1 MNYKAFYRT
10 YRPTSFNEVVGQDHI
25 VKTLVNLIKMDK
37 IFHGYLFSG
46 PRGTGKTSIAKIF
59 ANAIN
64 CIHANNKE
72 DICIR
77 CKNNINKSLDI
88 IEIDAASNNSVNDV
102 RAIREQIEFAPTNSP
117 YKIYI
122 IDEVHML
129 SKGAFNALLMT
140 LEEPPKHAI
149 FILATTDP
157 DKIPDTILS
166 RVQKYNFKR
175 INKHI
180 IEKQLRY
187 VFNKENISYDEESI
201 EMIANLANGSLRDAL
216 SIADQINAYS
226 NSQITFQNII
236 DIFGLSTI
244 ESQIH
249 LINLLAQKS
258 IAKSLEYFDLLVDNG
273 IDINKFIVSLI
284 NLLKD
289 YLVYQN
295 TNNVHLLEIKD
306 PKILNS
312 IILKQEIVYKVLDV
326 LIELLENIKYSN
338 IPQQLFQ
345 LAIIKICS
353 FEGSSIDVEK
363 KDLYDT
369 KDLLSTSTTTNQLEI
384 KAKKANVDFSTSQY
398 RDITDEY
405 FASPNLDQLKNTTP
419 LETDEKIIPNIVLPN
434 KEHETKTVL
443 ADFSNQKIADAFQ
456 DISSYS
462 TSSTS
467 LLNKNIN
474 NTIEKKLSN
483 YQEDLDPSMLNLDED
498 SINENI
504 IDQTTELLNISHE
517 KDGSDQEINES
528 LLSDYDTNKQIFDT
542 NEFYTNKNSN
552 ELNDANKIQ
561 IENNKEH
568 ETKEFNFNQNDKNST
583 TTQLDQPNLSKQNI
597 INLFLLAKK
606 DTFEIFKKKLEKASC
621 DATEEYDVYSVLIK
635 EVKFVASSNDYI
647 LVSSKEDWVIED
659 INSKYNEPKFKE
671 FIAKYFGNNVHF
683 FAIKKYDYNLS
694 KELFSELKKN
704 KQTPPAIPLDTI
716 DHSKNLQNKNDNLL
730 NDLESKSK
738 MIFGNF
744 FSRKKE

>member
-10 YRPTSFNEVVGQDHI
+10 YRPTSFDEVVGQDHI

-72 DICIR
+72 DICAR
-77 CKNNINKSLDI
+77 CKENVNKSLDI

-140 LEEPPKHAI
+140 LEEPPKHVI

-180 IEKQLRY
+180 IEKQLRF
-187 VFNKENISYDEESI
+187 VFDQEHISYDNESV
-201 EMIANLANGSLRDAL
+201 EMIASLANGSLRDAL

-295 TNNVHLLEIKD
+295 TNNVHLVELKD

-312 IILKQEIVYKVLDV
+312 IILKPEIVYKVLDV
-326 LIELLENIKYSN
+326 LIELLENIKYSD

-363 KDLYDT
+363 KDL
-369 KDLLSTSTTTNQLEI
+369 LATSTTTNQLEI

-419 LETDEKIIPNIVLPN
+419 LETNEQIIPNVVLPN
-434 KEHETKTVL
+434 KEHETKTIL

-456 DISSYS
+456 DISDN

-467 LLNKNIN
+467 IINKSIN
-474 NTIEKKLSN
+474 HTIEKKLN
-483 YQEDLDPSMLNLDED
+483 DYQEDLDTSLLNLNED
-498 SINENI
+498 STNENI

-517 KDGSDQEINES
+517 KDGSAQEINES
-528 LLSDYDTNKQIFDT
+528 LLRGYDTNKQIFDT
-542 NEFYTNKNSN
+542 NEFYPNKNQN
-552 ELNDANKIQ
+552 ETQNLT
-561 IENNKEH
+561 NNKSINNSET
-568 ETKEFNFNQNDKNST
+568 ETKEFNFNQNDKKTN
-583 TTQLDQPNLSKQNI
+583 TTQLNQATNLSKQNI

-635 EVKFVASSNDYI
+635 EVRFVSSSNDYI

-659 INSKYNEPKFKE
+659 INSKCNELKFKE
-671 FIAKYFGNNVHF
+671 FISKYFGNNIHF
-683 FAIKKYDYNLS
+683 FAIKKDVYNLS

-704 KQTPPAIPLDTI
+704 KQTPPAVPLEAI
-716 DHSKNLQNKNDNLL
+716 DHSMSMQNKNDHLL
-730 NDLESKSK
+730 NDVESKSK
-738 MIFGNF
+738 MIFGNL

>member
-10 YRPTSFNEVVGQDHI
+10 YRPTSFDEVVGQDHI

-72 DICIR
+72 DICAR
-77 CKNNINKSLDI
+77 CKENVNKSLDI

-140 LEEPPKHAI
+140 LEEPPKHVI

-180 IEKQLRY
+180 IEKQLRF
-187 VFNKENISYDEESI
+187 VFDQEHISYDNESV
-201 EMIANLANGSLRDAL
+201 EMIASLANGSLRDAL

-295 TNNVHLLEIKD
+295 TNNVHLVELKD
-306 PKILNS
+306 TKILNS
-312 IILKQEIVYKVLDV
+312 IILKPEIVYKVLDV
-326 LIELLENIKYSN
+326 LIELLENIKYSD

-363 KDLYDT
+363 KDL
-369 KDLLSTSTTTNQLEI
+369 LATSTTTNQLEI

-419 LETDEKIIPNIVLPN
+419 LETNEQIIPNVVLPN
-434 KEHETKTVL
+434 KEHETKTIL

-456 DISSYS
+456 DISDN

-467 LLNKNIN
+467 ILNKSIN
-474 NTIEKKLSN
+474 HTIEKKLN
-483 YQEDLDPSMLNLDED
+483 DYQEDLDTSLLNLNED
-498 SINENI
+498 STNENI

-517 KDGSDQEINES
+517 KDGSAQEINES
-528 LLSDYDTNKQIFDT
+528 LLRGYDTNKQIFDT
-542 NEFYTNKNSN
+542 NEFYPNKNQN
-552 ELNDANKIQ
+552 ETQNLT
-561 IENNKEH
+561 NNKNINNSET
-568 ETKEFNFNQNDKNST
+568 ETKEFNFNQNDKKTN
-583 TTQLDQPNLSKQNI
+583 TTQLNQATNLSKQNI

-635 EVKFVASSNDYI
+635 EVRFVSSSNDYI

-659 INSKYNEPKFKE
+659 INSKCNELKFKE
-671 FIAKYFGNNVHF
+671 FISKYFGNNIHF
-683 FAIKKYDYNLS
+683 FAIKKDDYNLS

-704 KQTPPAIPLDTI
+704 KQTPPAVPLEAI
-716 DHSKNLQNKNDNLL
+716 DHSMSVQNKNDHLL
-730 NDLESKSK
+730 NDVESKSK
-738 MIFGNF
+738 MIFGNL

>member
-10 YRPTSFNEVVGQDHI
+10 YRPTSFDEVVGQDHI
-25 VKTLVNLIKMDK
+25 VKSLVNLIKMDK

-72 DICIR
+72 DICAR
-77 CKNNINKSLDI
+77 CKENVNKSLDI

-140 LEEPPKHAI
+140 LEEPPKHVI

-180 IEKQLRY
+180 IEKQLRF
-187 VFNKENISYDEESI
+187 VFDQEHISYDNESV
-201 EMIANLANGSLRDAL
+201 EMIASLANGSLRDAL

-295 TNNVHLLEIKD
+295 TNNVHLVELKD

-312 IILKQEIVYKVLDV
+312 IILKPEIVYKVLDV
-326 LIELLENIKYSN
+326 LIELLENIKYSD

-363 KDLYDT
+363 KDL
-369 KDLLSTSTTTNQLEI
+369 LATSTTTNQLEI

-419 LETDEKIIPNIVLPN
+419 LETNEQIIPNVVLPN
-434 KEHETKTVL
+434 KEHETKTIL

-456 DISSYS
+456 DISDN

-467 LLNKNIN
+467 IINKSIN
-474 NTIEKKLSN
+474 HTIEKKLN
-483 YQEDLDPSMLNLDED
+483 DYQEDLDTSLLNLNED
-498 SINENI
+498 STNENI

-517 KDGSDQEINES
+517 KDGSAQEINES
-528 LLSDYDTNKQIFDT
+528 LLRGYDTNKQIFDT
-542 NEFYTNKNSN
+542 NEFYTNKNQN
-552 ELNDANKIQ
+552 ETQNLT
-561 IENNKEH
+561 NNKNINNSET
-568 ETKEFNFNQNDKNST
+568 ETKEFNFNQNDKKTNT
-583 TTQLDQPNLSKQNI
+583 TPLNQATNLSKQNI

-635 EVKFVASSNDYI
+635 EVRFVSSSNDYI

-659 INSKYNEPKFKE
+659 INSKCNELKFKE
-671 FIAKYFGNNVHF
+671 FISKYFGNNIHF
-683 FAIKKYDYNLS
+683 FAIKKDDYNLS

-704 KQTPPAIPLDTI
+704 KQTPPAVPLEAI
-716 DHSKNLQNKNDNLL
+716 DHSMSMQNKNEHLL
-730 NDLESKSK
+730 NDVESKSK
-738 MIFGNF
+738 MIFGNL

>member
-10 YRPTSFNEVVGQDHI
+10 YRPTSFDEVVGQDHI

-72 DICIR
+72 DICAR
-77 CKNNINKSLDI
+77 CKENVNKSLDI

-140 LEEPPKHAI
+140 LEEPPKHVI

-180 IEKQLRY
+180 IEKQLRF
-187 VFNKENISYDEESI
+187 VFDQEHISYDNESV
-201 EMIANLANGSLRDAL
+201 EMIASLANGSLRDAL

-295 TNNVHLLEIKD
+295 TNNVHLVELKD

-312 IILKQEIVYKVLDV
+312 IILKPEIVYKVLDV
-326 LIELLENIKYSN
+326 LIELLENIKYSD

-363 KDLYDT
+363 KDL
-369 KDLLSTSTTTNQLEI
+369 LATSTTTNQLEI

-419 LETDEKIIPNIVLPN
+419 LETNEQIIPNVVLPN
-434 KEHETKTVL
+434 KEHETKTIL

-456 DISSYS
+456 DISDN

-467 LLNKNIN
+467 ILNKSIN
-474 NTIEKKLSN
+474 HTIEKKLN
-483 YQEDLDPSMLNLDED
+483 DYHEDIDTSLLNLNED
-498 SINENI
+498 STNENI

-517 KDGSDQEINES
+517 KDGSAQEINES
-528 LLSDYDTNKQIFDT
+528 LLRGYDTNKQIFDT
-542 NEFYTNKNSN
+542 NEFYTNKNQN
-552 ELNDANKIQ
+552 ETQNLT
-561 IENNKEH
+561 NNKNINNSET
-568 ETKEFNFNQNDKNST
+568 ETKEFNFNQNDKKTNT
-583 TTQLDQPNLSKQNI
+583 TPLNQATNLSKQNI

-635 EVKFVASSNDYI
+635 EVRFISSSNDYI

-659 INSKYNEPKFKE
+659 INSKCNELKFKE
-671 FIAKYFGNNVHF
+671 FISKYFGNNIHF
-683 FAIKKYDYNLS
+683 FAIKKDDYNLS

-704 KQTPPAIPLDTI
+704 KQTPPAVPLEAI
-716 DHSKNLQNKNDNLL
+716 DHSMSMQNKNDHLL
-730 NDLESKSK
+730 NDVESKSK
-738 MIFGNF
+738 MIFGNL

>member
-10 YRPTSFNEVVGQDHI
+10 YRPTSFDEVVGQDHI

-72 DICIR
+72 DICAR
-77 CKNNINKSLDI
+77 CKENVNKSLDI

-140 LEEPPKHAI
+140 LEEPPKHVI

-180 IEKQLRY
+180 IEKQLRF
-187 VFNKENISYDEESI
+187 VFDQEHISYDNESV
-201 EMIANLANGSLRDAL
+201 EMIASLANGSLRDAL

-295 TNNVHLLEIKD
+295 TNNVHLVELKD

-312 IILKQEIVYKVLDV
+312 IILKPEIVYKVLDV
-326 LIELLENIKYSN
+326 LIELLENIKYSD

-363 KDLYDT
+363 KDL
-369 KDLLSTSTTTNQLEI
+369 LATSTTTNQLEI

-419 LETDEKIIPNIVLPN
+419 LETNEQIIPNVVLPN
-434 KEHETKTVL
+434 KEHETKTIL

-456 DISSYS
+456 DISDN

-467 LLNKNIN
+467 IINKSIN
-474 NTIEKKLSN
+474 HTIEKKLN
-483 YQEDLDPSMLNLDED
+483 DYQEDLDTSLLNLNED
-498 SINENI
+498 STNENI

-517 KDGSDQEINES
+517 KDGSAQEINES
-528 LLSDYDTNKQIFDT
+528 LLRGYDTNKQIFDT
-542 NEFYTNKNSN
+542 NEFYPNKNQN
-552 ELNDANKIQ
+552 ETQNLT
-561 IENNKEH
+561 NNKNINNSET
-568 ETKEFNFNQNDKNST
+568 ETKEFNFNQNDKKTN
-583 TTQLDQPNLSKQNI
+583 TTQLNQATNLSKQNI

-635 EVKFVASSNDYI
+635 EVRFVSSSNDYI

-659 INSKYNEPKFKE
+659 INSKCNELKFKE
-671 FIAKYFGNNVHF
+671 FISKYFGNNIHF
-683 FAIKKYDYNLS
+683 FAIKKDDYNLS

-704 KQTPPAIPLDTI
+704 KQTPPAVPLEAI
-716 DHSKNLQNKNDNLL
+716 DHSMSVQNKNDHLL
-730 NDLESKSK
+730 NDVESKSK
-738 MIFGNF
+738 MIFGNL

>member
-10 YRPTSFNEVVGQDHI
+10 YRPTSFDEVVGQDHI

-72 DICIR
+72 DICAR
-77 CKNNINKSLDI
+77 CKENVNKSLDI

-140 LEEPPKHAI
+140 LEEPPKHVI

-180 IEKQLRY
+180 IEKQLRF
-187 VFNKENISYDEESI
+187 VFDQEHISYDNESV
-201 EMIANLANGSLRDAL
+201 EMIASLANGSLRDAL

-295 TNNVHLLEIKD
+295 TNNVHLVELKD

-312 IILKQEIVYKVLDV
+312 IILKPEIVYKVLDV
-326 LIELLENIKYSN
+326 LIELLENIKYSD

-363 KDLYDT
+363 KDL
-369 KDLLSTSTTTNQLEI
+369 LATSTTTNQLEI

-419 LETDEKIIPNIVLPN
+419 LETNEQIIPNVVLPN
-434 KEHETKTVL
+434 KEHETKTIL

-456 DISSYS
+456 DISDN

-467 LLNKNIN
+467 IINKSIN
-474 NTIEKKLSN
+474 HTIEKKLN
-483 YQEDLDPSMLNLDED
+483 DYQEDLDTSLLNLNED
-498 SINENI
+498 STNENI

-517 KDGSDQEINES
+517 KDGSAQEINES
-528 LLSDYDTNKQIFDT
+528 LLRGYDTNKQIFDT
-542 NEFYTNKNSN
+542 NEFYTNKNQN
-552 ELNDANKIQ
+552 ETQNLT
-561 IENNKEH
+561 NNKSINNSET
-568 ETKEFNFNQNDKNST
+568 ETKEFNFNQNDKKTN
-583 TTQLDQPNLSKQNI
+583 TTQLNQATNLSKQNI

-635 EVKFVASSNDYI
+635 EVRFVSSSNDYI

-659 INSKYNEPKFKE
+659 INSKCNELKFKE
-671 FIAKYFGNNVHF
+671 FISKYFGNKF
-683 FAIKKYDYNLS
+683 F
-694 KELFSELKKN
+694 EF
-704 KQTPPAIPLDTI
+704 
-716 DHSKNLQNKNDNLL
+716 
-730 NDLESKSK
+730 
-738 MIFGNF
+738 
-744 FSRKKE
+744 

>member
-10 YRPTSFNEVVGQDHI
+10 YRPTSFDEVVGQDHI

-72 DICIR
+72 DICTR
-77 CKNNINKSLDI
+77 CKENVNKSLDI

-140 LEEPPKHAI
+140 LEEPPKHVI

-180 IEKQLRY
+180 IEKQLRF
-187 VFNKENISYDEESI
+187 VFDQEHISYDNESV
-201 EMIANLANGSLRDAL
+201 EMIASLANGSLRDAL

-295 TNNVHLLEIKD
+295 TNNVHLVELKD

-312 IILKQEIVYKVLDV
+312 IILKPEIVYKVLDV
-326 LIELLENIKYSN
+326 LIELLENIKYSD

-363 KDLYDT
+363 KDL
-369 KDLLSTSTTTNQLEI
+369 LATSTTTNQLEI

-419 LETDEKIIPNIVLPN
+419 LETNEQIIPNVVLPT
-434 KEHETKTVL
+434 KEHETKTIL

-456 DISSYS
+456 DISDN

-467 LLNKNIN
+467 ILNKSIN
-474 NTIEKKLSN
+474 HTIEKKLN
-483 YQEDLDPSMLNLDED
+483 DYQEDLDTSLLNLNED
-498 SINENI
+498 STNENI

-517 KDGSDQEINES
+517 KDGSAQEINES
-528 LLSDYDTNKQIFDT
+528 LLRGYDTNKQIFDT
-542 NEFYTNKNSN
+542 NEFYPNKNQN
-552 ELNDANKIQ
+552 ETQNLT
-561 IENNKEH
+561 NNK
-568 ETKEFNFNQNDKNST
+568 
-583 TTQLDQPNLSKQNI
+583 
-597 INLFLLAKK
+597 
-606 DTFEIFKKKLEKASC
+606 
-621 DATEEYDVYSVLIK
+621 
-635 EVKFVASSNDYI
+635 
-647 LVSSKEDWVIED
+647 
-659 INSKYNEPKFKE
+659 
-671 FIAKYFGNNVHF
+671 
-683 FAIKKYDYNLS
+683 
-694 KELFSELKKN
+694 
-704 KQTPPAIPLDTI
+704 
-716 DHSKNLQNKNDNLL
+716 
-730 NDLESKSK
+730 
-738 MIFGNF
+738 M
-744 FSRKKE
+744 

>member
-10 YRPTSFNEVVGQDHI
+10 YRPTSFDEVVGQDHI

-72 DICIR
+72 DICTR
-77 CKNNINKSLDI
+77 CKENVNKSLDI

-102 RAIREQIEFAPTNSP
+102 RAIREQIEFAPTSSP

-140 LEEPPKHAI
+140 LEEPPKHVI

-180 IEKQLRY
+180 IEKQLRF
-187 VFNKENISYDEESI
+187 VFDQEHISYDNESV
-201 EMIANLANGSLRDAL
+201 EMIASLANGSLRDAL

-295 TNNVHLLEIKD
+295 TNNVHLVELKD

-312 IILKQEIVYKVLDV
+312 IILKPEIVYKVLDV
-326 LIELLENIKYSN
+326 LIELLENIKYSD

-363 KDLYDT
+363 KDL
-369 KDLLSTSTTTNQLEI
+369 LATSTTTNQLEI

-419 LETDEKIIPNIVLPN
+419 LETNEQIIPNVVLPN
-434 KEHETKTVL
+434 KEHETKTIL

-456 DISSYS
+456 DISDN

-467 LLNKNIN
+467 IINKSIN
-474 NTIEKKLSN
+474 HTIEKKLN
-483 YQEDLDPSMLNLDED
+483 DYQEDLDTSLLNLNED
-498 SINENI
+498 STNENI

-517 KDGSDQEINES
+517 KDGSAQEINES
-528 LLSDYDTNKQIFDT
+528 LLRGYDTNKQIFDT
-542 NEFYTNKNSN
+542 NEFYPNKNQN
-552 ELNDANKIQ
+552 ETQNLT
-561 IENNKEH
+561 NNKNINNSET
-568 ETKEFNFNQNDKNST
+568 ETKEFNFNQNKKKTN
-583 TTQLDQPNLSKQNI
+583 TTQLNQATNLSKQNI

-635 EVKFVASSNDYI
+635 EVRFVSSSNDYI

-659 INSKYNEPKFKE
+659 INSKCNELKFKE
-671 FIAKYFGNNVHF
+671 FISKYFGNNIHF
-683 FAIKKYDYNLS
+683 FSIKKDDYNLS

-704 KQTPPAIPLDTI
+704 KQTPPAVPLEAI
-716 DHSKNLQNKNDNLL
+716 DHSMSVQNKNEHLL
-730 NDLESKSK
+730 NDVESKSK
-738 MIFGNF
+738 MIFGNL

>member
-10 YRPTSFNEVVGQDHI
+10 YRPTSFDEVVGQDHI
-25 VKTLVNLIKMDK
+25 VKTLVNLIKMNK

-72 DICIR
+72 DICAR
-77 CKNNINKSLDI
+77 CKENVNKSLDI

-140 LEEPPKHAI
+140 LEEPPKHVI

-180 IEKQLRY
+180 IEKQLRF
-187 VFNKENISYDEESI
+187 VFDQEHISYDNESV
-201 EMIANLANGSLRDAL
+201 EMIASLANGSLRDAL

-295 TNNVHLLEIKD
+295 TNNVHLVELKD

-312 IILKQEIVYKVLDV
+312 IILKPEIVYKVLDV
-326 LIELLENIKYSN
+326 LIELLENIKYSD

-363 KDLYDT
+363 KDL
-369 KDLLSTSTTTNQLEI
+369 LATSTTTNQLEI

-419 LETDEKIIPNIVLPN
+419 LETNEQIIPNVVLPN
-434 KEHETKTVL
+434 KEHETKTIL

-456 DISSYS
+456 DISDN

-467 LLNKNIN
+467 ILNKSIN
-474 NTIEKKLSN
+474 HTIEKKLN
-483 YQEDLDPSMLNLDED
+483 DYQEDLDTSLLNLNED
-498 SINENI
+498 STNENI

-517 KDGSDQEINES
+517 KDGSAQEINES
-528 LLSDYDTNKQIFDT
+528 LLRGYDTNKQIFDT
-542 NEFYTNKNSN
+542 NEFYTNKNQN
-552 ELNDANKIQ
+552 ETQNLT
-561 IENNKEH
+561 NNKSINNSET
-568 ETKEFNFNQNDKNST
+568 ETKEFNFNQNDKKTN
-583 TTQLDQPNLSKQNI
+583 TTQLNQATNLSKQNI

-635 EVKFVASSNDYI
+635 EVRFVSSSNDYI

-659 INSKYNEPKFKE
+659 INSKCNELKFKE
-671 FIAKYFGNNVHF
+671 FISKYFGNNIHF
-683 FAIKKYDYNLS
+683 FAIKKDDYNLS

-704 KQTPPAIPLDTI
+704 KQTPPAVPLEAI
-716 DHSKNLQNKNDNLL
+716 DHSMSMQNKNEHLL
-730 NDLESKSK
+730 NDVESKSK
-738 MIFGNF
+738 MIFGNL

>member
-10 YRPTSFNEVVGQDHI
+10 YRPTSFDEVVGQDHI

-72 DICIR
+72 DICAR
-77 CKNNINKSLDI
+77 CKENVNKSLDI

-140 LEEPPKHAI
+140 LEEPPKHVI

-180 IEKQLRY
+180 IEKQLRF
-187 VFNKENISYDEESI
+187 VFDQEHISYDNESV
-201 EMIANLANGSLRDAL
+201 EMIASLANGSLRDAL

-295 TNNVHLLEIKD
+295 TNNVHLVELKD

-312 IILKQEIVYKVLDV
+312 IILKPEIVYKVLDV
-326 LIELLENIKYSN
+326 LIELLENIKYSD

-363 KDLYDT
+363 KDL
-369 KDLLSTSTTTNQLEI
+369 LATSTTTNQLEI

-419 LETDEKIIPNIVLPN
+419 LETNEQIIPNVVLPN
-434 KEHETKTVL
+434 KEHETKTIL

-456 DISSYS
+456 DISDN

-467 LLNKNIN
+467 ILNKSIN
-474 NTIEKKLSN
+474 HTIEKKLN
-483 YQEDLDPSMLNLDED
+483 DYQEDLDTSLLNLNED
-498 SINENI
+498 STNENI

-517 KDGSDQEINES
+517 KDGSAQEINES
-528 LLSDYDTNKQIFDT
+528 LLRGYDTNKQIFDT
-542 NEFYTNKNSN
+542 NEFYPNKNQN
-552 ELNDANKIQ
+552 ETQNLT
-561 IENNKEH
+561 NNKNINNSET
-568 ETKEFNFNQNDKNST
+568 ETKEFNFNQNDKKTN
-583 TTQLDQPNLSKQNI
+583 TTQLNQATNLSKQNI

-635 EVKFVASSNDYI
+635 EVRFVSSSNDYI

-659 INSKYNEPKFKE
+659 INSKCNELKFKE
-671 FIAKYFGNNVHF
+671 FISKYFGNNIHF
-683 FAIKKYDYNLS
+683 FAIKKDDYNLS

-704 KQTPPAIPLDTI
+704 KQTPPAVPLEAI
-716 DHSKNLQNKNDNLL
+716 DHSMSMQNKNEHLL
-730 NDLESKSK
+730 NDVESKSK
-738 MIFGNF
+738 MIFGNL

>member
-10 YRPTSFNEVVGQDHI
+10 YRPTSFDEVVGQDHI

-72 DICIR
+72 DICAR
-77 CKNNINKSLDI
+77 CKENVNKSLDI

-140 LEEPPKHAI
+140 LEEPPKHVI

-180 IEKQLRY
+180 IEKQLRF
-187 VFNKENISYDEESI
+187 VFDQEHISYDNESV
-201 EMIANLANGSLRDAL
+201 EMIASLANGSLRDAL

-236 DIFGLSTI
+236 DIFGLITI

-295 TNNVHLLEIKD
+295 TNNVHLVELKD

-312 IILKQEIVYKVLDV
+312 IILKPEIVYKVLDV
-326 LIELLENIKYSN
+326 LIELLENIKYSD

-363 KDLYDT
+363 KDL
-369 KDLLSTSTTTNQLEI
+369 LATSTTTNQLEI

-419 LETDEKIIPNIVLPN
+419 LETNEQIIPNVVLPN
-434 KEHETKTVL
+434 KEHETKTIL

-456 DISSYS
+456 DISDN

-467 LLNKNIN
+467 IINKSIN
-474 NTIEKKLSN
+474 HTIEKKLN
-483 YQEDLDPSMLNLDED
+483 DYQEDLDTSLLNLNED
-498 SINENI
+498 STNENI

-517 KDGSDQEINES
+517 KDGSAQEINES
-528 LLSDYDTNKQIFDT
+528 LLRGYDTNKQIFDT
-542 NEFYTNKNSN
+542 NEFYTNKNQN
-552 ELNDANKIQ
+552 ETQNLT
-561 IENNKEH
+561 NNKNINNSET
-568 ETKEFNFNQNDKNST
+568 ETKEFNFNQNDKKTN
-583 TTQLDQPNLSKQNI
+583 TTQLNQATNLSKQNI

-635 EVKFVASSNDYI
+635 EVRFVSSSNDYI

-659 INSKYNEPKFKE
+659 INSKCNELKFKE
-671 FIAKYFGNNVHF
+671 FISKYFGNNIHF
-683 FAIKKYDYNLS
+683 FAIKKDDYNLS

-704 KQTPPAIPLDTI
+704 KQTPPAVPLEAI
-716 DHSKNLQNKNDNLL
+716 DHSMSVQNKNDHLL
-730 NDLESKSK
+730 NDVESKSK
-738 MIFGNF
+738 MIFGNL

>member
-10 YRPTSFNEVVGQDHI
+10 YRPTSFDEVVGQDHI

-72 DICIR
+72 DICAR
-77 CKNNINKSLDI
+77 CKENVNKSLDI

-140 LEEPPKHAI
+140 LEEPPKHVI

-180 IEKQLRY
+180 IEKQLRF
-187 VFNKENISYDEESI
+187 VFDQEHISYDNESV
-201 EMIANLANGSLRDAL
+201 EMIASLANGSLRDAL

-295 TNNVHLLEIKD
+295 TNNVHLVELKD

-312 IILKQEIVYKVLDV
+312 IILKPEIVYKVLDV
-326 LIELLENIKYSN
+326 LIELLENIKYSD

-363 KDLYDT
+363 KDL
-369 KDLLSTSTTTNQLEI
+369 LATSTTTNQLEI

-419 LETDEKIIPNIVLPN
+419 LETNEQIIPNVVLPN
-434 KEHETKTVL
+434 KEHETKTIL

-456 DISSYS
+456 DISDN

-467 LLNKNIN
+467 ILNKSIN
-474 NTIEKKLSN
+474 HTIEKKLN
-483 YQEDLDPSMLNLDED
+483 DYQEDLDTSLLNLNED
-498 SINENI
+498 STNENI

-517 KDGSDQEINES
+517 KDGSAQEINES
-528 LLSDYDTNKQIFDT
+528 LLRGYDTNKQIFDT
-542 NEFYTNKNSN
+542 NEFYPNKNQN
-552 ELNDANKIQ
+552 ETQNLT
-561 IENNKEH
+561 NNKSINDSET
-568 ETKEFNFNQNDKNST
+568 ETKEFNFNQNDKKTN
-583 TTQLDQPNLSKQNI
+583 TTQLNQATNLSKQNI

-635 EVKFVASSNDYI
+635 EVRFVSSSNDYI

-659 INSKYNEPKFKE
+659 INSKCNELKFKE
-671 FIAKYFGNNVHF
+671 FISKYFGNNIHF
-683 FAIKKYDYNLS
+683 FAIKKDDYNLS

-704 KQTPPAIPLDTI
+704 KQTPPAVPLEAI
-716 DHSKNLQNKNDNLL
+716 DHSMSVQNKNDHLL
-730 NDLESKSK
+730 NDVESKSK
-738 MIFGNF
+738 MIFGNL

>member
-10 YRPTSFNEVVGQDHI
+10 YRPTSFDEVVGQDHI

-72 DICIR
+72 DICAR
-77 CKNNINKSLDI
+77 CKENVNKSLDI

-140 LEEPPKHAI
+140 LEEPPKHVI

-180 IEKQLRY
+180 IEKQLRF
-187 VFNKENISYDEESI
+187 VFDQEHISYDNESV
-201 EMIANLANGSLRDAL
+201 EMIASLANGSLRDAL

-295 TNNVHLLEIKD
+295 TNNVHLVELKD

-312 IILKQEIVYKVLDV
+312 IILKPEIVYKVLDV
-326 LIELLENIKYSN
+326 LIELLENIKYSD

-363 KDLYDT
+363 KDL
-369 KDLLSTSTTTNQLEI
+369 LATSTTTNQLEI

-419 LETDEKIIPNIVLPN
+419 LETNEQIIPNVVLPN
-434 KEHETKTVL
+434 KEHETKTIL

-456 DISSYS
+456 DISDN

-467 LLNKNIN
+467 ILNKSIN
-474 NTIEKKLSN
+474 HTIEKKLN
-483 YQEDLDPSMLNLDED
+483 DYQEDLDTSLLNLNED
-498 SINENI
+498 STNENI

-517 KDGSDQEINES
+517 KDGSAQEINES
-528 LLSDYDTNKQIFDT
+528 LLRGYDTNKQIFDT
-542 NEFYTNKNSN
+542 NEFYTNKNQN
-552 ELNDANKIQ
+552 ETQNLT
-561 IENNKEH
+561 NNKSINNSET
-568 ETKEFNFNQNDKNST
+568 ETKEFNFNQNDKKTNA
-583 TTQLDQPNLSKQNI
+583 TQLNNQATNLSKQNI

-635 EVKFVASSNDYI
+635 EVRFVSSSNDYI

-659 INSKYNEPKFKE
+659 INSKCNELKFKE
-671 FIAKYFGNNVHF
+671 FISKYFGNNIHF
-683 FAIKKYDYNLS
+683 FAIKKDDYNLS

-704 KQTPPAIPLDTI
+704 KQTPPAVPLEAI
-716 DHSKNLQNKNDNLL
+716 DHSMSMQNKNDHLL
-730 NDLESKSK
+730 NDVESKSK
-738 MIFGNF
+738 MIFGNL

>member
-289 YLVYQN
+289 YLVYLN
-295 TNNVHLLEIKD
+295 TNNVHLVEIKD

-528 LLSDYDTNKQIFDT
+528 LLSDYDINKQIFDT

-561 IENNKEH
+561 IADNKEH

>member
-10 YRPTSFNEVVGQDHI
+10 YRPTSFDEVVGQDHI

-72 DICIR
+72 DICAR
-77 CKNNINKSLDI
+77 CKENVNKSLDI

-140 LEEPPKHAI
+140 LEEPPKHVI

-180 IEKQLRY
+180 IEKQLRF
-187 VFNKENISYDEESI
+187 VFDQEHISYDNESV
-201 EMIANLANGSLRDAL
+201 EMIASLANGSLRDAL

-295 TNNVHLLEIKD
+295 TNNVHLVELKD

-312 IILKQEIVYKVLDV
+312 IILKPEIVYKVLDV
-326 LIELLENIKYSN
+326 LIELLENIKYSD

-345 LAIIKICS
+345 LATIKICS
-353 FEGSSIDVEK
+353 FDGSSIDVEK
-363 KDLYDT
+363 KDL
-369 KDLLSTSTTTNQLEI
+369 LATSTTTNQLEI

-419 LETDEKIIPNIVLPN
+419 LETNEQIIPNVVLPN
-434 KEHETKTVL
+434 KEHETKTIL

-456 DISSYS
+456 DISDN

-467 LLNKNIN
+467 ILNKSIN
-474 NTIEKKLSN
+474 HTIEKKLN
-483 YQEDLDPSMLNLDED
+483 DYQEDLDTSLLNLNED
-498 SINENI
+498 STNENI

-517 KDGSDQEINES
+517 KDGSAQEINES
-528 LLSDYDTNKQIFDT
+528 LLRGYDTNKQIFDT
-542 NEFYTNKNSN
+542 NEFYPNKNQN
-552 ELNDANKIQ
+552 ETQNLT
-561 IENNKEH
+561 NNKNINNSET
-568 ETKEFNFNQNDKNST
+568 ETKEFNFNQNDKKTN
-583 TTQLDQPNLSKQNI
+583 TTQLNQATNLSKQNI

-635 EVKFVASSNDYI
+635 EVRFVSSSNDYI

-659 INSKYNEPKFKE
+659 INSKCNELKFKE
-671 FIAKYFGNNVHF
+671 FISKYFGNNIHF
-683 FAIKKYDYNLS
+683 FAIKKDDYNLS

-704 KQTPPAIPLDTI
+704 KQTPPAVPLEAI
-716 DHSKNLQNKNDNLL
+716 DHSMSMQNKNDHLL
-730 NDLESKSK
+730 NDVESKSK
-738 MIFGNF
+738 MIFGNL

>member
-10 YRPTSFNEVVGQDHI
+10 YRPTSFDEVVGQDHI

-72 DICIR
+72 DICAR
-77 CKNNINKSLDI
+77 CKENVNKSLDI

-140 LEEPPKHAI
+140 LEEPPKHVI

-180 IEKQLRY
+180 IEKQLRF
-187 VFNKENISYDEESI
+187 VFDKEHISYDNESV
-201 EMIANLANGSLRDAL
+201 EMIASLANGSLRDAL

-295 TNNVHLLEIKD
+295 TNNVHLVELKD

-312 IILKQEIVYKVLDV
+312 IILKPEIVYKVLDV
-326 LIELLENIKYSN
+326 LIELLENIKYSD

-363 KDLYDT
+363 KDL
-369 KDLLSTSTTTNQLEI
+369 LATSTTTNQLEI

-419 LETDEKIIPNIVLPN
+419 LETNEQIIPNVVLPN
-434 KEHETKTVL
+434 KEHETKTIL

-456 DISSYS
+456 DISDN

-467 LLNKNIN
+467 MLNKSIN
-474 NTIEKKLSN
+474 HTIEKKLN
-483 YQEDLDPSMLNLDED
+483 DYQEDLDTSLLNLNED
-498 SINENI
+498 STNENI

-517 KDGSDQEINES
+517 KDGSAQEINES
-528 LLSDYDTNKQIFDT
+528 LLRGYDTNKQIFDT
-542 NEFYTNKNSN
+542 NEFYTNKNQN
-552 ELNDANKIQ
+552 ETQNLT
-561 IENNKEH
+561 NNKSINNSET
-568 ETKEFNFNQNDKNST
+568 ETKEFNFNQNDKKTNA
-583 TTQLDQPNLSKQNI
+583 TQLNQATNLSKQNI

-635 EVKFVASSNDYI
+635 EVRFVSSSNDYI

-659 INSKYNEPKFKE
+659 INSKCNELKFKE
-671 FIAKYFGNNVHF
+671 FISKYFGNNIHF
-683 FAIKKYDYNLS
+683 FAIKKDDYNLS

-704 KQTPPAIPLDTI
+704 KQTPPAVPLEAI
-716 DHSKNLQNKNDNLL
+716 DHSMSMQNKNDHLL
-730 NDLESKSK
+730 NDVESKSK
-738 MIFGNF
+738 MIFGNL

>member
-10 YRPTSFNEVVGQDHI
+10 YRPTSFDEVVGQDHI

-72 DICIR
+72 DICAR
-77 CKNNINKSLDI
+77 CKENVNKSLDI

-140 LEEPPKHAI
+140 LEEPPKHVI

-180 IEKQLRY
+180 IEKQLRF
-187 VFNKENISYDEESI
+187 VFDQEHISYDNESV
-201 EMIANLANGSLRDAL
+201 EMIASLANGSLRDAL

-295 TNNVHLLEIKD
+295 TNNVHLVELKD

-312 IILKQEIVYKVLDV
+312 IILKPEIVYKVLDV
-326 LIELLENIKYSN
+326 LIELLENIKYSD

-363 KDLYDT
+363 KDL
-369 KDLLSTSTTTNQLEI
+369 LATSTTTNQLEI

-419 LETDEKIIPNIVLPN
+419 LETNEQIIPNVVLPN
-434 KEHETKTVL
+434 KEHETKTIL

-456 DISSYS
+456 DISDN

-467 LLNKNIN
+467 IINKSIN
-474 NTIEKKLSN
+474 HTIEKKLN
-483 YQEDLDPSMLNLDED
+483 DYQEDLDTSLLNLNED
-498 SINENI
+498 STNENI

-517 KDGSDQEINES
+517 KDGSAQEINES
-528 LLSDYDTNKQIFDT
+528 LLRGYDTNKQIFDT
-542 NEFYTNKNSN
+542 NEFYPNKNQN
-552 ELNDANKIQ
+552 ETQNLT
-561 IENNKEH
+561 NNKSINNSET
-568 ETKEFNFNQNDKNST
+568 ETKEFNFNQNDKKTN
-583 TTQLDQPNLSKQNI
+583 TTQLNQATNLSKQNI

-635 EVKFVASSNDYI
+635 EVRFVSSSNDYI

-659 INSKYNEPKFKE
+659 INSKCNELKFKE
-671 FIAKYFGNNVHF
+671 FISKYFGNNIHF
-683 FAIKKYDYNLS
+683 FAIKKDDYNLS

-704 KQTPPAIPLDTI
+704 KQTPPAVPLDAI
-716 DHSKNLQNKNDNLL
+716 DHSMSMQNKNDHLL
-730 NDLESKSK
+730 NDVESKSK
-738 MIFGNF
+738 MIFGNL

>member
-10 YRPTSFNEVVGQDHI
+10 YRPTSFDEVVGQDHI

-72 DICIR
+72 DICAR
-77 CKNNINKSLDI
+77 CKENVNKSLDI

-140 LEEPPKHAI
+140 LEEPPKHVI

-180 IEKQLRY
+180 IEKQLRF
-187 VFNKENISYDEESI
+187 VFDQEHISYDNESV
-201 EMIANLANGSLRDAL
+201 EMIASLANGSLRDAL

-295 TNNVHLLEIKD
+295 TNNVHLVELKD

-312 IILKQEIVYKVLDV
+312 IILKPEIVYKVLDV
-326 LIELLENIKYSN
+326 LIELLENIKYSD

-363 KDLYDT
+363 KDL
-369 KDLLSTSTTTNQLEI
+369 LATSTTTNQLEI

-419 LETDEKIIPNIVLPN
+419 LETNEQIIPNVVLPN
-434 KEHETKTVL
+434 KEHETKTIL

-456 DISSYS
+456 DISDN

-467 LLNKNIN
+467 IINKSIN
-474 NTIEKKLSN
+474 HTIEKKLN
-483 YQEDLDPSMLNLDED
+483 DYQEDLDTSLLNLNED
-498 SINENI
+498 STNENI

-517 KDGSDQEINES
+517 KDGSAQEINES
-528 LLSDYDTNKQIFDT
+528 LLRGYDTNKQIFDT
-542 NEFYTNKNSN
+542 NEFYTNKNQN
-552 ELNDANKIQ
+552 ETQNLT
-561 IENNKEH
+561 NNKSINNSET
-568 ETKEFNFNQNDKNST
+568 ETKEFNFNQNDKKTN
-583 TTQLDQPNLSKQNI
+583 TTQLNQATNLSKQNI

-635 EVKFVASSNDYI
+635 EVRFVSSSNDYI

-659 INSKYNEPKFKE
+659 INSKCNELKFKE
-671 FIAKYFGNNVHF
+671 FISKYFGNNIHF
-683 FAIKKYDYNLS
+683 FAIKKDDYNLS

-704 KQTPPAIPLDTI
+704 KQTPPAVPLEAI
-716 DHSKNLQNKNDNLL
+716 DHSMSMQNKNDHLL
-730 NDLESKSK
+730 NDVESKSK
-738 MIFGNF
+738 MIFGNL

>member
-10 YRPTSFNEVVGQDHI
+10 YRPTSFDEVVGQDHI

-72 DICIR
+72 DICAR
-77 CKNNINKSLDI
+77 CKENVNKSLDI

-140 LEEPPKHAI
+140 LEEPPKHVI

-180 IEKQLRY
+180 IEKQLRF
-187 VFNKENISYDEESI
+187 VFDQEHISYDNESV
-201 EMIANLANGSLRDAL
+201 EMIASLANGSLRDAL

-295 TNNVHLLEIKD
+295 TNNVHLVELKD

-312 IILKQEIVYKVLDV
+312 IILKPEIVYKVLDV
-326 LIELLENIKYSN
+326 LIELLENIKYSD

-363 KDLYDT
+363 KDL
-369 KDLLSTSTTTNQLEI
+369 LATSTTTNQLEI

-419 LETDEKIIPNIVLPN
+419 LETNEQIIPNVVLPN
-434 KEHETKTVL
+434 KEHETKTIL

-456 DISSYS
+456 DISDN

-467 LLNKNIN
+467 IINKSIN
-474 NTIEKKLSN
+474 HTIEKKLN
-483 YQEDLDPSMLNLDED
+483 DYQEDLDTSLLNLNED
-498 SINENI
+498 STNENI

-517 KDGSDQEINES
+517 KDGSAQEINES
-528 LLSDYDTNKQIFDT
+528 LLRGYDTNKQIFDT
-542 NEFYTNKNSN
+542 NEFYPNKNQN
-552 ELNDANKIQ
+552 ETQNLT
-561 IENNKEH
+561 NNKSINNSET
-568 ETKEFNFNQNDKNST
+568 ETKEFNFNQNDKKTN
-583 TTQLDQPNLSKQNI
+583 TTQLNQATNLSKQNI

-635 EVKFVASSNDYI
+635 EVRFVSSSNDYI

-659 INSKYNEPKFKE
+659 INSKCNELKFKE
-671 FIAKYFGNNVHF
+671 FISKYFGNNIHF
-683 FAIKKYDYNLS
+683 FAIKKDDYNLS

-704 KQTPPAIPLDTI
+704 KQTPPAVPLEAI
-716 DHSKNLQNKNDNLL
+716 DHSMSMQNKNDHLL
-730 NDLESKSK
+730 NDVESKSK
-738 MIFGNF
+738 MIFGNL

>member
-10 YRPTSFNEVVGQDHI
+10 YRPTSFDEVVGQDHI

-72 DICIR
+72 DICAR
-77 CKNNINKSLDI
+77 CKENVNKSLDI

-140 LEEPPKHAI
+140 LEEPPKHVI

-180 IEKQLRY
+180 IEKQLRF
-187 VFNKENISYDEESI
+187 VFDQEHISYDNESV
-201 EMIANLANGSLRDAL
+201 EMIASLANGSLRDAL

-258 IAKSLEYFDLLVDNG
+258 IAKWLEYFDLFVDNG

-295 TNNVHLLEIKD
+295 TNNVHLVELKD

-312 IILKQEIVYKVLDV
+312 IILKPEIVYKVLDV
-326 LIELLENIKYSN
+326 LIELLENIKYSD

-363 KDLYDT
+363 KDL
-369 KDLLSTSTTTNQLEI
+369 LATSTTTNQLEI

-419 LETDEKIIPNIVLPN
+419 LETNEQIIPNVVLPN
-434 KEHETKTVL
+434 KEHETKTIL

-456 DISSYS
+456 DISDN

-467 LLNKNIN
+467 ILNKSIN
-474 NTIEKKLSN
+474 HTIEKKLN
-483 YQEDLDPSMLNLDED
+483 DYQEDLDTSLLNLNED
-498 SINENI
+498 STNENI

-517 KDGSDQEINES
+517 KDGSAQEINES
-528 LLSDYDTNKQIFDT
+528 LLRGYDTNKQIFDT
-542 NEFYTNKNSN
+542 NEFYPNKNQN
-552 ELNDANKIQ
+552 ETQNLT
-561 IENNKEH
+561 NNKSINNSET
-568 ETKEFNFNQNDKNST
+568 ETKEFNFNQNDKKTN
-583 TTQLDQPNLSKQNI
+583 TTQLNQATNLSKQNI

-635 EVKFVASSNDYI
+635 EVRFVSSSNDYI

-659 INSKYNEPKFKE
+659 INSKCNELKFKE
-671 FIAKYFGNNVHF
+671 FISKYFGNNIHF
-683 FAIKKYDYNLS
+683 FAIKKDDYNLS

-704 KQTPPAIPLDTI
+704 KQTPPAVPLEAI
-716 DHSKNLQNKNDNLL
+716 DHSMSVQNKNDHLL
-730 NDLESKSK
+730 NDVESKSK
-738 MIFGNF
+738 MIFGNL

>member
-10 YRPTSFNEVVGQDHI
+10 YRPTSFDEVVGQDHI

-72 DICIR
+72 DICAR
-77 CKNNINKSLDI
+77 CKENVNKSLDI

-140 LEEPPKHAI
+140 LEEPPKHVI

-180 IEKQLRY
+180 IEKQLRF
-187 VFNKENISYDEESI
+187 VFDQEHISYDNESV
-201 EMIANLANGSLRDAL
+201 EMIASLANGSLRDAL

-295 TNNVHLLEIKD
+295 TNNVHLVELKD

-312 IILKQEIVYKVLDV
+312 IILKPEIVYKVLDV
-326 LIELLENIKYSN
+326 LIELLENIKYSD

-363 KDLYDT
+363 KDL
-369 KDLLSTSTTTNQLEI
+369 LATSTTTNQLEI

-419 LETDEKIIPNIVLPN
+419 LETNEQIIPNVVLPN
-434 KEHETKTVL
+434 KEHETKTIL

-456 DISSYS
+456 DISDN

-467 LLNKNIN
+467 IINKSIN
-474 NTIEKKLSN
+474 HTIEKKLN
-483 YQEDLDPSMLNLDED
+483 DYQEDLDTSLLNLNED
-498 SINENI
+498 STNENI

-517 KDGSDQEINES
+517 KDGSAQEINES
-528 LLSDYDTNKQIFDT
+528 LLRGYDTNKQIFDT
-542 NEFYTNKNSN
+542 NEFYPNKNQN
-552 ELNDANKIQ
+552 ETQNLT
-561 IENNKEH
+561 NNKNINNSET
-568 ETKEFNFNQNDKNST
+568 ETKEFNFNQNDKKTNAT
-583 TTQLDQPNLSKQNI
+583 PLNQAANLSK
-597 INLFLLAKK
+597 
-606 DTFEIFKKKLEKASC
+606 
-621 DATEEYDVYSVLIK
+621 
-635 EVKFVASSNDYI
+635 
-647 LVSSKEDWVIED
+647 
-659 INSKYNEPKFKE
+659 
-671 FIAKYFGNNVHF
+671 
-683 FAIKKYDYNLS
+683 
-694 KELFSELKKN
+694 
-704 KQTPPAIPLDTI
+704 
-716 DHSKNLQNKNDNLL
+716 
-730 NDLESKSK
+730 
-738 MIFGNF
+738 
-744 FSRKKE
+744 

>member
-10 YRPTSFNEVVGQDHI
+10 YRPTSFDEVVGQDHI

-72 DICIR
+72 DICTR
-77 CKNNINKSLDI
+77 CKENVNKSLDI

-140 LEEPPKHAI
+140 LEEPPKHVI

-180 IEKQLRY
+180 IEKQLRF
-187 VFNKENISYDEESI
+187 VFDQEHISYDNESV
-201 EMIANLANGSLRDAL
+201 EMIASLANGSLRDAL

-295 TNNVHLLEIKD
+295 TNNVHLVELKD

-312 IILKQEIVYKVLDV
+312 IILKPEIVYKVLDV
-326 LIELLENIKYSN
+326 LIELLENIKYSD

-363 KDLYDT
+363 KDL
-369 KDLLSTSTTTNQLEI
+369 LATSTTTNQLEI

-419 LETDEKIIPNIVLPN
+419 LETNEQIIPNVVLPN
-434 KEHETKTVL
+434 KEHETKTIL

-456 DISSYS
+456 DISDN

-467 LLNKNIN
+467 ILNKSIN
-474 NTIEKKLSN
+474 HTIEKKLN
-483 YQEDLDPSMLNLDED
+483 DYQEDLDTSLLNLNED
-498 SINENI
+498 STNENI

-517 KDGSDQEINES
+517 KDGSAQEINES
-528 LLSDYDTNKQIFDT
+528 LLRGYDTNKQIFDT
-542 NEFYTNKNSN
+542 NEFYPNKNQN
-552 ELNDANKIQ
+552 ETQNLT
-561 IENNKEH
+561 NNKNINNSET
-568 ETKEFNFNQNDKNST
+568 ETK
-583 TTQLDQPNLSKQNI
+583 
-597 INLFLLAKK
+597 
-606 DTFEIFKKKLEKASC
+606 
-621 DATEEYDVYSVLIK
+621 
-635 EVKFVASSNDYI
+635 
-647 LVSSKEDWVIED
+647 
-659 INSKYNEPKFKE
+659 
-671 FIAKYFGNNVHF
+671 
-683 FAIKKYDYNLS
+683 
-694 KELFSELKKN
+694 
-704 KQTPPAIPLDTI
+704 
-716 DHSKNLQNKNDNLL
+716 
-730 NDLESKSK
+730 
-738 MIFGNF
+738 
-744 FSRKKE
+744 

>member
-10 YRPTSFNEVVGQDHI
+10 YRPTSFDEVVGQDHI

-72 DICIR
+72 DICAR
-77 CKNNINKSLDI
+77 CKENVNKSLDI

-140 LEEPPKHAI
+140 LEEPPKHVI

-180 IEKQLRY
+180 IEKQLRF
-187 VFNKENISYDEESI
+187 VFDQEHISYDNESV
-201 EMIANLANGSLRDAL
+201 EMIASLANGSLRDAL

-295 TNNVHLLEIKD
+295 TNNVHLVELKD

-312 IILKQEIVYKVLDV
+312 IILKPEIVYKVLDV
-326 LIELLENIKYSN
+326 LIELLENIKYSD

-363 KDLYDT
+363 KDL
-369 KDLLSTSTTTNQLEI
+369 LATSTTTNQLEI

-419 LETDEKIIPNIVLPN
+419 LETNEQIIPNVVLPN
-434 KEHETKTVL
+434 KEHETKTIL

-456 DISSYS
+456 DISDN

-467 LLNKNIN
+467 ILDKSIN
-474 NTIEKKLSN
+474 HTIEKKLN
-483 YQEDLDPSMLNLDED
+483 DYHEDLDTSLLNLNED
-498 SINENI
+498 STNENI

-517 KDGSDQEINES
+517 KDGSAQEINES
-528 LLSDYDTNKQIFDT
+528 LLRGYDTNKQIFDT
-542 NEFYTNKNSN
+542 NEFYPNKNQN
-552 ELNDANKIQ
+552 ETQNLT
-561 IENNKEH
+561 NNKNINNSET
-568 ETKEFNFNQNDKNST
+568 ETKEFNFNQNDKKTN
-583 TTQLDQPNLSKQNI
+583 TTQLNQATNLSKQNI

-635 EVKFVASSNDYI
+635 EVRFVSSSNDYI

-659 INSKYNEPKFKE
+659 INSKCNELKFKE
-671 FIAKYFGNNVHF
+671 FISKYFGNNIHF
-683 FAIKKYDYNLS
+683 FAIKKDDYNLS

-704 KQTPPAIPLDTI
+704 KQTPPAVPLEAI
-716 DHSKNLQNKNDNLL
+716 DHSMSMQNKNDHLL
-730 NDLESKSK
+730 NDVESKSK
-738 MIFGNF
+738 MIFGNL

>member
-10 YRPTSFNEVVGQDHI
+10 YRPTNFNEVVGQDHI

-59 ANAIN
+59 ANVIN
-64 CIHANNKE
+64 CVHANNKE
-72 DICIR
+72 DICSR
-77 CKNNINKSLDI
+77 CIENSNKSLDI

-140 LEEPPKHAI
+140 LEEPPKHVI

-166 RVQKYNFKR
+166 RVQRYNFKR
-175 INKHI
+175 INKHV
-180 IEKQLRY
+180 IEKQLRF
-187 VFNKENISYDEESI
+187 VFDKENVSYDNESI
-201 EMIANLANGSLRDAL
+201 EIIANLANGSLRDAL

-226 NSQITFQNII
+226 NSQITFQSII
-236 DIFGLSTI
+236 DIFGLSTV

-273 IDINKFIVSLI
+273 VDINKLIVSLI

-289 YLVYQN
+289 YLVYKN
-295 TNNVHLLEIKD
+295 TNNVHLVELKD

-312 IILKQEIVYKVLDV
+312 IILKQEVVYKVLDV
-326 LIELLENIKYSN
+326 LIELLENIKYSD
-338 IPQQLFQ
+338 IPQQIFQ

-353 FEGSSIDVEK
+353 FEGSGIDVEK

-369 KDLLSTSTTTNQLEI
+369 KDLLSTSTITSKTELQAIN
-384 KAKKANVDFSTSQY
+384 ANVDFSTTQY

-419 LETDEKIIPNIVLPN
+419 LETSEQIIPNVVLPN

-456 DISSYS
+456 DISYND
-462 TSSTS
+462 SSTS
-467 LLNKNIN
+467 ILNKNIN
-474 NTIEKKLSN
+474 NTIEKKLN
-483 YQEDLDPSMLNLDED
+483 DYKEDLDTSLLNLNED
-498 SINENI
+498 STNENI

-517 KDGSDQEINES
+517 KDGSDQEINET
-528 LLSDYDTNKQIFDT
+528 LLRDYDTNKQTFDT
-542 NEFYTNKNSN
+542 NEFYHSKNQNNTQTSTANPVVNK
-552 ELNDANKIQ
+552 A
-561 IENNKEH
+561 EN
-568 ETKEFNFNQNDKNST
+568 ETKEFNLNQNDKKTSE
-583 TTQLDQPNLSKQNI
+583 TQLNQSANLSKQNI

-635 EVKFVASSNDYI
+635 EVRFVSSSNDYI

-671 FIAKYFGNNVHF
+671 FIIKYFGNNIHF
-683 FAIKKYDYNLS
+683 FAIKKDEYNLS

-704 KQTPPAIPLDTI
+704 NQTPRVVPLDTV
-716 DHSKNLQNKNDNLL
+716 DHSISLQNKNDNLL
-730 NDLESKSK
+730 NDVESKSK
-738 MIFGNF
+738 MIFGNL

>member
-10 YRPTSFNEVVGQDHI
+10 YRPTSFDEVVGQDHI

-72 DICIR
+72 DICAR
-77 CKNNINKSLDI
+77 CKENVNKSLDI

-140 LEEPPKHAI
+140 LEEPPKHVI

-180 IEKQLRY
+180 IEKQLRF
-187 VFNKENISYDEESI
+187 VFDQEHISYDNESV
-201 EMIANLANGSLRDAL
+201 EMIASLANGSLRDAL

-295 TNNVHLLEIKD
+295 TNNVHLVELKD

-312 IILKQEIVYKVLDV
+312 IILKPEIVYKVLDV
-326 LIELLENIKYSN
+326 LIELLENIKYSD

-363 KDLYDT
+363 KDL
-369 KDLLSTSTTTNQLEI
+369 LATSTTTNQLEI

-419 LETDEKIIPNIVLPN
+419 LETNEQIIPNVVLPN
-434 KEHETKTVL
+434 KEHETKTIL

-456 DISSYS
+456 DISDN

-467 LLNKNIN
+467 IINKSIN
-474 NTIEKKLSN
+474 HTIEKKLN
-483 YQEDLDPSMLNLDED
+483 DYQEDLDTSLLNLNED
-498 SINENI
+498 STNENI

-517 KDGSDQEINES
+517 KDGSAQEINES
-528 LLSDYDTNKQIFDT
+528 LLRGYDTNKQIFDT
-542 NEFYTNKNSN
+542 NEFYPNKNQN
-552 ELNDANKIQ
+552 ETQNLT
-561 IENNKEH
+561 NNKSINNSET
-568 ETKEFNFNQNDKNST
+568 ETKEFNFNQNDKKTNT
-583 TTQLDQPNLSKQNI
+583 TPLNQATNLSKQNI

-635 EVKFVASSNDYI
+635 EVRFVSSSNDYI

-659 INSKYNEPKFKE
+659 INSKCNELKFKE
-671 FIAKYFGNNVHF
+671 FISKYFGNNIHF
-683 FAIKKYDYNLS
+683 FAIKKDDYNLS

-704 KQTPPAIPLDTI
+704 KQTPPAVPLEAI
-716 DHSKNLQNKNDNLL
+716 DHSMSMQNKNDHLL
-730 NDLESKSK
+730 NDVESKSK
-738 MIFGNF
+738 MIFGNL

>member
-10 YRPTSFNEVVGQDHI
+10 YRPTSFDEVVGQDHI

-72 DICIR
+72 DICAR
-77 CKNNINKSLDI
+77 CKENVNKSLDI

-140 LEEPPKHAI
+140 LEEPPKHVI

-180 IEKQLRY
+180 IEKQLRF
-187 VFNKENISYDEESI
+187 VFDQEHISYDNESV
-201 EMIANLANGSLRDAL
+201 EMIASLANGSLRDAL

-295 TNNVHLLEIKD
+295 TNNVHLVELKD

-312 IILKQEIVYKVLDV
+312 IILKPEIVYKVLDV
-326 LIELLENIKYSN
+326 LIELLENIKYSD

-363 KDLYDT
+363 KDL
-369 KDLLSTSTTTNQLEI
+369 LATSTTTNQLEI

-419 LETDEKIIPNIVLPN
+419 LETNEQIIPNVVLPN
-434 KEHETKTVL
+434 KEHETKTIL

-456 DISSYS
+456 DISDN

-467 LLNKNIN
+467 ILNKSIN
-474 NTIEKKLSN
+474 HTIEKKLN
-483 YQEDLDPSMLNLDED
+483 DYQEDLDTSLLNLNED
-498 SINENI
+498 STNENI

-517 KDGSDQEINES
+517 KDGSAQEINES
-528 LLSDYDTNKQIFDT
+528 LLRGYDTNKQIFDT
-542 NEFYTNKNSN
+542 NEFYPNKNQN
-552 ELNDANKIQ
+552 ETQNLT
-561 IENNKEH
+561 NNKNINNSET
-568 ETKEFNFNQNDKNST
+568 ETKEFNFNQNDKKTN
-583 TTQLDQPNLSKQNI
+583 TTQLNQATNLSKQNI

-635 EVKFVASSNDYI
+635 EVRFVSSSNDYI

-659 INSKYNEPKFKE
+659 INSKCNELKFKE
-671 FIAKYFGNNVHF
+671 FISKYFGNNIHF
-683 FAIKKYDYNLS
+683 FAIKKDDYNLS

-704 KQTPPAIPLDTI
+704 KQTPPAVPLEAI
-716 DHSKNLQNKNDNLL
+716 DHSMSVQNKNDHLL
-730 NDLESKSK
+730 NDVESKSK
-738 MIFGNF
+738 MIFGNL

>member
-10 YRPTSFNEVVGQDHI
+10 YRPTSFDEVVGQDHI

-72 DICIR
+72 DICAR
-77 CKNNINKSLDI
+77 CKENVNKSLDI

-140 LEEPPKHAI
+140 LEEPPKHVI

-180 IEKQLRY
+180 IEKQLRF
-187 VFNKENISYDEESI
+187 VFDQEHISYDNESV
-201 EMIANLANGSLRDAL
+201 EMIASLANGSLRDAL

-295 TNNVHLLEIKD
+295 TNNVHLVELKD

-312 IILKQEIVYKVLDV
+312 IILKPEIVYKVLDV
-326 LIELLENIKYSN
+326 LIELLENIKYSD

-363 KDLYDT
+363 KDL
-369 KDLLSTSTTTNQLEI
+369 LATSTTTNQLEI

-419 LETDEKIIPNIVLPN
+419 LETNEQIIPNVVLPN
-434 KEHETKTVL
+434 KEHETKTIL

-456 DISSYS
+456 DISDN

-467 LLNKNIN
+467 IINKSIN
-474 NTIEKKLSN
+474 HTIEKKLN
-483 YQEDLDPSMLNLDED
+483 DYQEDLDTSLLNLNED
-498 SINENI
+498 STNENI

-517 KDGSDQEINES
+517 KDGSAQEINES
-528 LLSDYDTNKQIFDT
+528 LLRGYDTNKQIFDT
-542 NEFYTNKNSN
+542 NEFYPNKNQN
-552 ELNDANKIQ
+552 ETQNLT
-561 IENNKEH
+561 NNKSINNSET
-568 ETKEFNFNQNDKNST
+568 ETKEFNFNQNDKKTN
-583 TTQLDQPNLSKQNI
+583 TTQLNQATNLSKQNI

-635 EVKFVASSNDYI
+635 EVRFVSSSNDYI

-659 INSKYNEPKFKE
+659 INSKCNELKFKE
-671 FIAKYFGNNVHF
+671 FISKYFGNNIHF
-683 FAIKKYDYNLS
+683 FAIKKDDYNLS

-704 KQTPPAIPLDTI
+704 KQTPPAVPLEAI
-716 DHSKNLQNKNDNLL
+716 DHSMSVQNKNDHLL
-730 NDLESKSK
+730 NDVESKSK
-738 MIFGNF
+738 MIFGNL

>member
-10 YRPTSFNEVVGQDHI
+10 YRPTSFDEVVGQDHI

-72 DICIR
+72 DICAR
-77 CKNNINKSLDI
+77 CKENVNKSLDI

-117 YKIYI
+117 YKIDI

-129 SKGAFNALLMT
+129 SRGAFNALLMT
-140 LEEPPKHAI
+140 LEEPPKHVI

-180 IEKQLRY
+180 IEKQLRF
-187 VFNKENISYDEESI
+187 VFDQEHISYDNESV
-201 EMIANLANGSLRDAL
+201 EMIASLANGSLRDAL

-295 TNNVHLLEIKD
+295 TNNVHLVELKD

-312 IILKQEIVYKVLDV
+312 IILKPEIVYKVLDV
-326 LIELLENIKYSN
+326 LIELLENIKYSD

-363 KDLYDT
+363 KDL
-369 KDLLSTSTTTNQLEI
+369 LATSTTTNQLEI

-419 LETDEKIIPNIVLPN
+419 LETNEQIIPNVVLPN
-434 KEHETKTVL
+434 KEHETKTIL

-456 DISSYS
+456 DISDN

-467 LLNKNIN
+467 IINKSIN
-474 NTIEKKLSN
+474 HTIEKKLN
-483 YQEDLDPSMLNLDED
+483 DYQEDLDTSLLNLNED
-498 SINENI
+498 STNENI

-517 KDGSDQEINES
+517 KDGSAQEINES
-528 LLSDYDTNKQIFDT
+528 LLRGYDTNKQIFDT
-542 NEFYTNKNSN
+542 NEFYPNKNQN
-552 ELNDANKIQ
+552 ETQNLT
-561 IENNKEH
+561 NNKNINNSET
-568 ETKEFNFNQNDKNST
+568 ETKEFNFNQNDKKTN
-583 TTQLDQPNLSKQNI
+583 TTQLNQATNLSKQNI

-635 EVKFVASSNDYI
+635 EVRFVSSSNDYI

-659 INSKYNEPKFKE
+659 INSKCNELKFKE
-671 FIAKYFGNNVHF
+671 FISKYFGNNIHF
-683 FAIKKYDYNLS
+683 FAIKKDDYNLS

-704 KQTPPAIPLDTI
+704 KQTPPAVPLEAI
-716 DHSKNLQNKNDNLL
+716 DHSMSVQNKNDHLL
-730 NDLESKSK
+730 NDVESKSK
-738 MIFGNF
+738 MIFGNL

>member
-10 YRPTSFNEVVGQDHI
+10 YRPTSFDEVVGQDHI

-72 DICIR
+72 DICAR
-77 CKNNINKSLDI
+77 CKENVNKSLDI

-140 LEEPPKHAI
+140 LEEPPKHVI

-180 IEKQLRY
+180 IEKQLRF
-187 VFNKENISYDEESI
+187 VFDQEHISYDNESV

-295 TNNVHLLEIKD
+295 TNNVHLVELKD

-312 IILKQEIVYKVLDV
+312 IILKAEIVYKVLDV
-326 LIELLENIKYSN
+326 LIELLENIKYSD

-363 KDLYDT
+363 KDL
-369 KDLLSTSTTTNQLEI
+369 LATSTTTNQLEI

-419 LETDEKIIPNIVLPN
+419 LETNEQIIPNVVLPN
-434 KEHETKTVL
+434 KEHETKTIL

-456 DISSYS
+456 DISDN

-467 LLNKNIN
+467 ILNKSIN
-474 NTIEKKLSN
+474 HTIEKKLN
-483 YQEDLDPSMLNLDED
+483 DYQEDLDTSLLNLNED
-498 SINENI
+498 STNENI

-517 KDGSDQEINES
+517 KDGSAQEINES
-528 LLSDYDTNKQIFDT
+528 LLRGYDTNKQIFDT
-542 NEFYTNKNSN
+542 NEFYPNKNQN
-552 ELNDANKIQ
+552 ETQNLT
-561 IENNKEH
+561 NNKNINNSET
-568 ETKEFNFNQNDKNST
+568 ETKEFNFNQNDKKTN
-583 TTQLDQPNLSKQNI
+583 TTQLNQATNLSKQNI

-635 EVKFVASSNDYI
+635 EVRFVSSSNDYI

-659 INSKYNEPKFKE
+659 INSKCNELKFKE
-671 FIAKYFGNNVHF
+671 FISKYFGNNIHF
-683 FAIKKYDYNLS
+683 FAIKKDDYNLS

-704 KQTPPAIPLDTI
+704 KQTPPAVPLEAI
-716 DHSKNLQNKNDNLL
+716 DHSMSVQNKNDHLL
-730 NDLESKSK
+730 NDVESKSK
-738 MIFGNF
+738 MIFGNL

>member
-295 TNNVHLLEIKD
+295 TNNVHLVEIKD

>member
-10 YRPTSFNEVVGQDHI
+10 YRPTSFDEVVGQDHI

-72 DICIR
+72 DICAR
-77 CKNNINKSLDI
+77 CKENVNKSLDI

-140 LEEPPKHAI
+140 LEEPPKHVI

-180 IEKQLRY
+180 IEKQLRF
-187 VFNKENISYDEESI
+187 VFDQEHISYDNESV
-201 EMIANLANGSLRDAL
+201 EMIASLANGSLRDAL

-295 TNNVHLLEIKD
+295 TNNVHLVELKD

-312 IILKQEIVYKVLDV
+312 IILKPEIVYKVLDV
-326 LIELLENIKYSN
+326 LIELLENIKYSD

-363 KDLYDT
+363 KDL
-369 KDLLSTSTTTNQLEI
+369 LATSTTTNQLEI

-419 LETDEKIIPNIVLPN
+419 LETNEQIIPNVVLPN
-434 KEHETKTVL
+434 KEHETKTIL

-456 DISSYS
+456 DISDN

-467 LLNKNIN
+467 IINKSIN
-474 NTIEKKLSN
+474 HTIEKKLN
-483 YQEDLDPSMLNLDED
+483 DYQEDLDTSLLNLNED
-498 SINENI
+498 STNENI

-517 KDGSDQEINES
+517 KDGSAQEINES
-528 LLSDYDTNKQIFDT
+528 LLRGYDTNKQIFDT
-542 NEFYTNKNSN
+542 NEFYTNKNQN
-552 ELNDANKIQ
+552 ETQNLT
-561 IENNKEH
+561 NNKSINNSET
-568 ETKEFNFNQNDKNST
+568 ETKEFNFNQNDKKTN
-583 TTQLDQPNLSKQNI
+583 TTQLNQATNLSKQNI

-635 EVKFVASSNDYI
+635 EVRFVSSSNDYI

-659 INSKYNEPKFKE
+659 INSKCNELKFKE
-671 FIAKYFGNNVHF
+671 FISKYFGNNIHF
-683 FAIKKYDYNLS
+683 FAIKKDDYNLS

-704 KQTPPAIPLDTI
+704 KQTPPAVPLEAI
-716 DHSKNLQNKNDNLL
+716 DHSMSVQNKNDHLL
-730 NDLESKSK
+730 NDVESKSK
-738 MIFGNF
+738 MIFGNL

>member
-10 YRPTSFNEVVGQDHI
+10 YRPTSFDEVVGQDHI

-72 DICIR
+72 DICAR
-77 CKNNINKSLDI
+77 CKENVNKSLDI

-140 LEEPPKHAI
+140 LEEPPKHVI

-180 IEKQLRY
+180 IEKQLRF
-187 VFNKENISYDEESI
+187 VFDQEHISYDNESV
-201 EMIANLANGSLRDAL
+201 EMIASLANGSLRDAL

-295 TNNVHLLEIKD
+295 TNNVHLVELKD

-312 IILKQEIVYKVLDV
+312 IILKPEIVYKVLDV
-326 LIELLENIKYSN
+326 LIELLENIKYSD

-363 KDLYDT
+363 KDL
-369 KDLLSTSTTTNQLEI
+369 LATSTTTNQLEI

-419 LETDEKIIPNIVLPN
+419 LETNEQIIPNVVLPN
-434 KEHETKTVL
+434 KEHETKTIL

-456 DISSYS
+456 DISDN

-467 LLNKNIN
+467 ILNKSIN
-474 NTIEKKLSN
+474 HTIEKKLN
-483 YQEDLDPSMLNLDED
+483 DYQEDLDTSLLNLNDD
-498 SINENI
+498 STNENI

-517 KDGSDQEINES
+517 KDGSAQEINES
-528 LLSDYDTNKQIFDT
+528 LLRGYDTNKQIFDT
-542 NEFYTNKNSN
+542 NEFYTNKNQN
-552 ELNDANKIQ
+552 ETQNLT
-561 IENNKEH
+561 NNKSINNSET
-568 ETKEFNFNQNDKNST
+568 ETKEFNFNQNDKKTNA
-583 TTQLDQPNLSKQNI
+583 TQLNQATNLSKQNI

-635 EVKFVASSNDYI
+635 EVRFVSSSNDYI

-659 INSKYNEPKFKE
+659 INSKCNELKFKE
-671 FIAKYFGNNVHF
+671 FISKYFGNNIHF
-683 FAIKKYDYNLS
+683 FAIKKDDYNLS

-704 KQTPPAIPLDTI
+704 KQTPPAVPLEAI
-716 DHSKNLQNKNDNLL
+716 DHSMSMQNKNDHLL
-730 NDLESKSK
+730 NDVESKSK
-738 MIFGNF
+738 MIFGNL

>member
-10 YRPTSFNEVVGQDHI
+10 YRPTSFDEVVGQDHI

-72 DICIR
+72 DICAR
-77 CKNNINKSLDI
+77 CKENVNKSLDI

-140 LEEPPKHAI
+140 LEEPPKHVI

-180 IEKQLRY
+180 IEKQLRF
-187 VFNKENISYDEESI
+187 VFDQEHISYDNESV
-201 EMIANLANGSLRDAL
+201 EMIASLANGSLRDAL

-295 TNNVHLLEIKD
+295 TNNVHLVELKD

-312 IILKQEIVYKVLDV
+312 IILKPEIVYKVLDV
-326 LIELLENIKYSN
+326 LIELLENIKYSD

-363 KDLYDT
+363 KDL
-369 KDLLSTSTTTNQLEI
+369 LATSTTTNQLEI

-419 LETDEKIIPNIVLPN
+419 LETNEQIIPNVVLPN
-434 KEHETKTVL
+434 KEHETKTIL

-456 DISSYS
+456 DISDN

-467 LLNKNIN
+467 IINKSIN
-474 NTIEKKLSN
+474 HTIEKKLN
-483 YQEDLDPSMLNLDED
+483 DYQEDLDTSLLNLNED
-498 SINENI
+498 STNENI

-517 KDGSDQEINES
+517 KDGSAQEINES
-528 LLSDYDTNKQIFDT
+528 LLRGYDTNKQIFDT
-542 NEFYTNKNSN
+542 NEFYPNKNQN
-552 ELNDANKIQ
+552 ETQNLT
-561 IENNKEH
+561 NNKNINNSET
-568 ETKEFNFNQNDKNST
+568 ETKEFNFNQNDKKTN
-583 TTQLDQPNLSKQNI
+583 TTQLNQATNLSKQNI

-606 DTFEIFKKKLEKASC
+606 ETFEIFKKKLEKASC

-635 EVKFVASSNDYI
+635 EVRFVSSSNDYI

-659 INSKYNEPKFKE
+659 INSKCNELKFKE
-671 FIAKYFGNNVHF
+671 FISKYFGNNIHF
-683 FAIKKYDYNLS
+683 FAIKKDDYNLS

-704 KQTPPAIPLDTI
+704 KQTPPVVPLEAI
-716 DHSKNLQNKNDNLL
+716 DHSMSVQNKNDHLL
-730 NDLESKSK
+730 NDVESKSK
-738 MIFGNF
+738 MIFGNL

>member
-10 YRPTSFNEVVGQDHI
+10 YRPTSFDEVVGQDHI

-72 DICIR
+72 DICAR
-77 CKNNINKSLDI
+77 CKENVNKSLDI

-140 LEEPPKHAI
+140 LEEPPKHVI

-180 IEKQLRY
+180 IEKQLRF
-187 VFNKENISYDEESI
+187 VFDQEHISYDNESV
-201 EMIANLANGSLRDAL
+201 EMIASLANGSLRDAL

-295 TNNVHLLEIKD
+295 TNNVHLVELKD

-312 IILKQEIVYKVLDV
+312 IILKPEIVYKVLDV
-326 LIELLENIKYSN
+326 LIELLENIKYSD

-363 KDLYDT
+363 KDL
-369 KDLLSTSTTTNQLEI
+369 LATSTTTNQLEI

-419 LETDEKIIPNIVLPN
+419 LETNEQIIPNVVLPN
-434 KEHETKTVL
+434 KEHETKTIL

-456 DISSYS
+456 DISDN

-467 LLNKNIN
+467 IINKSIN
-474 NTIEKKLSN
+474 HTIEKKLN
-483 YQEDLDPSMLNLDED
+483 DYQEDLDTSLLNLNED
-498 SINENI
+498 STNENI

-517 KDGSDQEINES
+517 KDGSAQEINES
-528 LLSDYDTNKQIFDT
+528 LLRGYDTNKQIFDT
-542 NEFYTNKNSN
+542 NEFYPNKNQN
-552 ELNDANKIQ
+552 ETQNLT
-561 IENNKEH
+561 NNKNINNSET
-568 ETKEFNFNQNDKNST
+568 ETKEFNFNQNDKKTN
-583 TTQLDQPNLSKQNI
+583 TTQLNQATNLSKQNI

-635 EVKFVASSNDYI
+635 EVRFVSSSNDYI

-659 INSKYNEPKFKE
+659 INSKCNELKFKE
-671 FIAKYFGNNVHF
+671 FISKYFGNNIHF
-683 FAIKKYDYNLS
+683 FAIKKDDYNLS

-704 KQTPPAIPLDTI
+704 KQTPPAVPLEAI
-716 DHSKNLQNKNDNLL
+716 DHSMSVQNKNEHLL
-730 NDLESKSK
+730 NDVESKSK
-738 MIFGNF
+738 MIFGNL

>member
-10 YRPTSFNEVVGQDHI
+10 YRPTSFDEVVGQDHI

-72 DICIR
+72 DICAR
-77 CKNNINKSLDI
+77 CKENVNKSLDI

-140 LEEPPKHAI
+140 LEEPPKHVI

-180 IEKQLRY
+180 IEKQLRF
-187 VFNKENISYDEESI
+187 VFDQEHISYDNESV
-201 EMIANLANGSLRDAL
+201 EMIASLANGSLRDAL

-295 TNNVHLLEIKD
+295 TNNVHLVELKD

-312 IILKQEIVYKVLDV
+312 IILKPEIVYKVLDV
-326 LIELLENIKYSN
+326 LIELLENIKYSD

-363 KDLYDT
+363 KDL
-369 KDLLSTSTTTNQLEI
+369 LATSTTTNQLEI

-419 LETDEKIIPNIVLPN
+419 LETNEQIIPNVVLPN
-434 KEHETKTVL
+434 KEHETKTIL

-456 DISSYS
+456 DISDN

-467 LLNKNIN
+467 ILNKSIN
-474 NTIEKKLSN
+474 HTIEKKLN
-483 YQEDLDPSMLNLDED
+483 DYQEDLDTSLLNLNED
-498 SINENI
+498 STNENI

-517 KDGSDQEINES
+517 KDGSAQEINES
-528 LLSDYDTNKQIFDT
+528 LLRGYDTNKQIFDT
-542 NEFYTNKNSN
+542 NEFYPNKNQN
-552 ELNDANKIQ
+552 ETQNLT
-561 IENNKEH
+561 NNKNINNSET
-568 ETKEFNFNQNDKNST
+568 ETKEFNFNQNDKKTN
-583 TTQLDQPNLSKQNI
+583 TTQLNQATNLSKQNI

-635 EVKFVASSNDYI
+635 EVRFVSSSNDYI

-659 INSKYNEPKFKE
+659 INSKCNELKFKE
-671 FIAKYFGNNVHF
+671 FISKYFGNNIHF
-683 FAIKKYDYNLS
+683 FAIKKDDYNLS

-704 KQTPPAIPLDTI
+704 KQTPPAVPLEAI
-716 DHSKNLQNKNDNLL
+716 DHSMSMQNKNDHLL
-730 NDLESKSK
+730 NDVESKSK
-738 MIFGNF
+738 MIFGNL